1 MHAAWGALRNP
12 AYTPALSLSASFG
25 VALWR
30 LAQSEAAT
38 VSDTD
43 KEVFFTDQSHGH
55 VPAPFWA
62 LQRGMRACTPL
73 LLLLLV
79 LGLVARGSE
88 ARMRRLHVDANVR
101 VQGLMFRV

>member
-1 MHAAWGALRNP
+1 
-12 AYTPALSLSASFG
+12 
-25 VALWR
+25 
-30 LAQSEAAT
+30 
-38 VSDTD
+38 
-43 KEVFFTDQSHGH
+43 
-55 VPAPFWA
+55 
-62 LQRGMRACTPL
+62 MRALTTPL